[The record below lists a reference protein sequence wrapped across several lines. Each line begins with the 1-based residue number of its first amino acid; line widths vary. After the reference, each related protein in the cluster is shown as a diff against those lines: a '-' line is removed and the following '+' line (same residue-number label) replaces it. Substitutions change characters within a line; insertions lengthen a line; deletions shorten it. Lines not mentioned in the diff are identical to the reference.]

1 MQELSGKI
9 NPSEAGKALSRLG
22 ASKGGNARRKS
33 LSKQARSEIAQRAA
47 EARWGE
53 SKIPIETHSGNLKI
67 GEIEIPCA
75 VLEDGTRVF
84 SRSGFLR
91 AIGRRGGAKSEGREA
106 SLFNMP
112 VFLAASNLLPFIS
125 NELIE
130 NSIPIE
136 YKTKKGV
143 KAYGYRVTILP
154 KVCNVF
160 LDAKFKGALH
170 RGQMHI
176 AERCKMLSDGFSTV
190 GVVALVD
197 EATGYQDVR
206 DRQALQMILD
216 AFLRKELAAWA
227 SCFPNEFYQ
236 ELFRLRGWDWRRKS
250 TKRPRQAGKDTKNII
265 YSRLAPGILEELEK
279 KNPPNENWHRKA
291 RHHQWLT
298 EDIGHTALSQHL
310 HAVMALMRISKD
322 WQEFKDM
329 LDRAF
334 PKRGDSTQLLL
345 EYGPATSS

>member
-1 MQELSGKI
+1 MQELLAKI
-9 NPSEAGKALSRLG
+9 GSSEAGKALSKLG
-22 ASKGGNARRKS
+22 SSKGGKARKNV
-33 LSKQARSEIAQRAA
+33 LSKQQRSEIAQRAA
-47 EARWGE
+47 QARWGE
-53 SKIPIETHSGNLKI
+53 SKILMETHSGNLRI
-67 GEIEIPCA
+67 GEIELPCA

-125 NELIE
+125 KELIE
-130 NSIPIE
+130 NSVPIE

-160 LDAKFKGALH
+160 LDAKFNNAIH
-170 RGQMHI
+170 RGQIHI
-176 AERCKMLSDGFSTV
+176 AERCKILNDGFSTV

-206 DRQALQMILD
+206 DRQALQAILD

-227 SCFPNEFYQ
+227 SRFPNEFYEQ
-236 ELFRLRGWDWRRKS
+236 LFRLRKWDWESKS
-250 TKRPRQAGKDTKNII
+250 GRRPRQAGKDTKNIV
-265 YSRLAPGILEELEK
+265 YARLAPGILEELEK
-279 KNPPNENWHRKA
+279 KNPPNENWRRKA

-298 EDIGHTALSQHL
+298 EDIGHPALAQHI
-310 HAVMALMRISKD
+310 HAVMALMRVAKD
-322 WQEFKDM
+322 WDQFKEM
-329 LDRAF
+329 LDQAF
-334 PKRGDSTQLLL
+334 PKRGDTLQL
-345 EYGPATSS
+345 PFMANPTSS